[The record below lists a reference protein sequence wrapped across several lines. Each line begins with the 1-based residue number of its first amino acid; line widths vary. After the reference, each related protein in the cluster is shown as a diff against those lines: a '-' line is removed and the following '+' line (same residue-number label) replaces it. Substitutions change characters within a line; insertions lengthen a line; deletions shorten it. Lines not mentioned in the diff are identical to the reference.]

1 MHIFKPGDRVRLT
14 FTSGSSVAGQTGTVL
29 EEGVAP
35 WVLFDT
41 PTMWHDIPPQFADV
55 EGAKEWHF
63 DCVSADDL
71 EPLDEAQPPQAEA
84 TA

>member
-1 MHIFKPGDRVRLT
+1 MQIFKPGDRVRLT
-14 FTSGSSVAGQTGTVL
+14 FTSRSSAAGQIGTVL

-41 PTMWHDIPPQFADV
+41 PTMWRDIPPEFAHID
-55 EGAKEWHF
+55 GAKEWHF

-71 EPLDEAQPPQAEA
+71 ELLDDPAPEEVPPAE
-84 TA
+84 